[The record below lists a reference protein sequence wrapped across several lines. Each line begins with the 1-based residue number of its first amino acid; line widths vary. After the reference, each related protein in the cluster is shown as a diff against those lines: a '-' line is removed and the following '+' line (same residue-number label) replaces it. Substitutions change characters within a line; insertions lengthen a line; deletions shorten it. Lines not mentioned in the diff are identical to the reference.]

1 MALSGIPIDPQQ
13 CIGDSLIVLNVSFS
27 ELDSRTL
34 SLSSDIA
41 SSNSNLT
48 STIQSVSSNLNSSI
62 SLTSSNLYSLI
73 QTTNSSLTG
82 LTQVVGASSGNLTST
97 IQAVSS
103 NLYTIIQST
112 SSTQTV
118 PVKFSYTGNDLLSS
132 FALTGT
138 NLSVSPISYRVTVNG
153 VVQDPSVDFNI
164 SGSDLVFT
172 SVPPSGVKIVVVTAE
187 NYANTTVS
195 GNYLPLAG
203 GTVTGQ
209 TQFNGNVTVYGD
221 LSATGNSYFANT
233 FYSTTSALSVINIG
247 NTGPALYVGNNGTGD
262 IASFYDL
269 DAGVEVLHVGGSNG
283 TFPNVG
289 IKTSTPNEALTVNGN
304 VSASGSILSYN
315 DGSSSLWK
323 LEDLMLAC
331 SDESTNLTTST
342 SAVTFRVPFAMYL
355 NSVKA
360 SVNVAPVGST
370 IIVDVRQNGSSI
382 FSTLLSIDA
391 NEETSTTAAVPAV
404 ISNRNL
410 TDDAKIVVS
419 INQVGSSTAGR
430 GLKLNFK
437 GYRI

>member
-13 CIGDSLIVLNVSFS
+13 CIGDSLIVLNSSFV

-34 SLSSDIA
+34 SLLSDLA

-48 STIQSVSSNLNSSI
+48 STIQSVSSNLTNSINLTSFNFNTLVQSI
-62 SLTSSNLYSLI
+62 SSNLYSLV

-97 IQAVSS
+97 IQSVSS
-103 NLYTIIQST
+103 SLYTIIQST

-118 PVKFSYTGNDLLSS
+118 PIKYTYFGDGSQTS
-132 FALTGT
+132 FNMTGF
-138 NLSVSPISYRVTVNG
+138 NLSNNAISYRVDING
-153 VVQDPSVDFNI
+153 VVQEPNTDFTL
-164 SGSDLVFT
+164 SGSNLIFAAA
-172 SVPPSGVKIVVVTAE
+172 PLSGTKIVIITAE
-187 NYANTTVS
+187 NYANTTVTFN
-195 GNYLPLAG
+195 GNVGSQNIQTTGDLSATNVFGNINNTTGINNDVNAKFFPLSG
-203 GTVTGQ
+203 GTVTGA
-209 TQFNGNVTVYGD
+209 TRINADLTVY
-221 LSATGNSYFANT
+221 
-233 FYSTTSALSVINIG
+233 
-247 NTGPALYVGNNGTGD
+247 
-262 IASFYDL
+262 
-269 DAGVEVLHVGGSNG
+269 
-283 TFPNVG
+283 
-289 IKTSTPNEALTVNGN
+289 GN

-342 SAVTFRVPFAMYL
+342 SAVTFRVPFGMYL
-355 NSVKA
+355 NSVRA

-370 IIVDVRQNGSSI
+370 IIVDVKQNGTSI

-410 TDDAKIVVS
+410 TDDAKIVVI
-419 INQVGSSTAGR
+419 INQVGSTTPGR
-430 GLKLNFK
+430 GLKLTFK
-437 GYRI
+437 GYRV